1 MPGLSAQSVWN
12 QKSLAIKYPP
22 LKEDISVDVVVIGAG
37 IAGLSCAYNLAKA
50 GGQRRPC
57 PQPCALLRMSFVCLG
72 KCRRAAW
79 QRHMLV
85 TRKPSQLEPQQHS
98 STAHAE
104 LLPHC
109 FPSQARKWW
118 SWKLEPE
125 ALGRRDAPLV
135 SCRTSSLPVKA
146 GLRRRP
152 AACAHSATWTC
163 CLSTLHPRRSLRPLP
178 AAHIMT
184 WLDDCEWVPCV
195 LKCDAV
201 NVECCTSN
209 NSLLFA
215 CHMRA
220 TLT

>member
-1 MPGLSAQSVWN
+1 VPGLSAQSVWN

-22 LKEDISVDVVVIGAG
+22 LKEDISADVVVIGAG

-50 GGQRRPC
+50 GGRRRPC
-57 PQPCALLRMSFVCLG
+57 PQPCALLRMSFVCLD

-85 TRKPSQLEPQQHS
+85 TRKQSQLEPQQHS
-98 STAHAE
+98 SPAHAE

-135 SCRTSSLPVKA
+135 SCRTSSVASQSWAEAPA
-146 GLRRRP
+146 G
-152 AACAHSATWTC
+152 CVCTC
-163 CLSTLHPRRSLRPLP
+163 CNMDMLPLNPPPPPVLAPSARSSHHDLAGRL
-178 AAHIMT
+178 
-184 WLDDCEWVPCV
+184 
-195 LKCDAV
+195 
-201 NVECCTSN
+201 
-209 NSLLFA
+209 
-215 CHMRA
+215 
-220 TLT
+220 